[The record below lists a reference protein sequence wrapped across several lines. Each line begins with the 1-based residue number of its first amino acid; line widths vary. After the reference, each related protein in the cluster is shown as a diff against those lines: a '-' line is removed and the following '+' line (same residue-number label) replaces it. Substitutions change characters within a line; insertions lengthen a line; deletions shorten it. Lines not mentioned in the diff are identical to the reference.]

1 METVPLHTALIH
13 PSPPIKSHQRGVKQS
28 LQLLTSLPFTNTKKG
43 KKNTIITILF
53 IYPFAVRWRQSG
65 TNKGSAS
72 GVGG

>member
-43 KKNTIITILF
+43 KKKYNNNYSFYI
-53 IYPFAVRWRQSG
+53 PFCCKMAAKW
-65 TNKGSAS
+65 NE
-72 GVGG
+72 